1 MRTVM
6 IFILF
11 SFIVGCTV
19 PKTREELK
27 HDEASVEGIEL
38 EGNYQQILKCWSD
51 NAQRLVM
58 DSSNVTTI
66 EIFEELGEAKIIVPS
81 SFNTYFVLIEL
92 KKTSSN
98 RTLVNAYGTGY
109 IGGLKVPEWI
119 AVLKSCQ
126 TKRRSN
132 EM

>member
-11 SFIVGCTV
+11 SLIVGCSFA
-19 PKTREELK
+19 KTREELK

-51 NAQRLVM
+51 NAQRL
-58 DSSNVTTI
+58 SLNGSNVTAI

-81 SFNTYFVLIEL
+81 GFNTYFVLIEL

-98 RTLVNAYGTGY
+98 TTLVNAYGTGY
-109 IGGLKVPEWI
+109 LGRLTVPKWI

-126 TKRRSN
+126 AKKQ
-132 EM
+132 

>member
-1 MRTVM
+1 M

-51 NAQRLVM
+51 NAQRL
-58 DSSNVTTI
+58 SLNGSNVTAI

-81 SFNTYFVLIEL
+81 GFNTYFVLIEL

-98 RTLVNAYGTGY
+98 TTLVNAYGTGY
-109 IGGLKVPEWI
+109 LGRLTVPKWI

-126 TKRRSN
+126 AKKQ
-132 EM
+132 

>member
-1 MRTVM
+1 MRAVM

-19 PKTREELK
+19 PKT
-27 HDEASVEGIEL
+27 SVEGIEL

-51 NAQRLVM
+51 NAQRLSIN
-58 DSSNVTTI
+58 SSNVTII
-66 EIFEELGEAKIIVPS
+66 EIFEELGEAKIFAPTGL
-81 SFNTYFVLIEL
+81 NTYYVLIEL

-98 RTLVNAYGTGY
+98 RTLANAYGTGR
-109 IGGLKVPEWI
+109 IGRLKVPEWI

>member
-11 SFIVGCTV
+11 SLIVGCSFA
-19 PKTREELK
+19 KTREELK

-66 EIFEELGEAKIIVPS
+66 EIFEELGEAKIIAPS

-126 TKRRSN
+126 VKLKH
-132 EM
+132 